1 MRTPQHRTYDAV
13 KRAIDVT
20 LAGTALIALAPVM
33 AVTSGVVMASLGR
46 PVLFWQERPGMN
58 GKPFRL
64 VKFRT
69 MKPLVRSD
77 QSDPERMTPV
87 GNWLRTTSLDEL
99 PTLWNVAK
107 GDMSLV
113 GPRPLMTWYVDHYT
127 PYQIRRH
134 EVRPGVT
141 GLAQVAGRNSV
152 SWEER
157 FDHDVEYVDRRSL
170 SLDMK
175 IIFRTIAVVLKRQG
189 ISHDGA
195 ATMPA
200 FIEYWESDEFARQG
214 NQ

>member
-1 MRTPQHRTYDAV
+1 M
-13 KRAIDVT
+13 
-20 LAGTALIALAPVM
+20 
-33 AVTSGVVMASLGR
+33 
-46 PVLFWQERPGMN
+46 
-58 GKPFRL
+58 
-64 VKFRT
+64 
-69 MKPLVRSD
+69 
-77 QSDPERMTPV
+77 
-87 GNWLRTTSLDEL
+87 
-99 PTLWNVAK
+99 
-107 GDMSLV
+107 
-113 GPRPLMTWYVDHYT
+113 
-127 PYQIRRH
+127 
-134 EVRPGVT
+134 
-141 GLAQVAGRNSV
+141 AGRNSV